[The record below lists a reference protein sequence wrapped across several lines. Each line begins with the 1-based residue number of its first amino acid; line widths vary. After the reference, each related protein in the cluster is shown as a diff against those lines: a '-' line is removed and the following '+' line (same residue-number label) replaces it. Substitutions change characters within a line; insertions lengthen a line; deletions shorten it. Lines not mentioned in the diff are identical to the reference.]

1 MVRKI
6 ECPICNMTMH
16 YTKFHEHQRKD
27 ECLKVGV
34 IKKNVAPIGAFK
46 INKKRSKKG
55 AVKCGEKSLKKTVDK
70 ILKRAES

>member
-1 MVRKI
+1 
-6 ECPICNMTMH
+6 
-16 YTKFHEHQRKD
+16 
-27 ECLKVGV
+27 GV